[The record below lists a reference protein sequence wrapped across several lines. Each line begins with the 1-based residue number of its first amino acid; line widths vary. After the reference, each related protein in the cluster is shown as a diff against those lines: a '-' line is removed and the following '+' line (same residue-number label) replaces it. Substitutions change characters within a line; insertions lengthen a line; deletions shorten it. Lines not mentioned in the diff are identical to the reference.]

1 MTAAAGFADKPA
13 SVAVSRPTPDEL
25 FTNHVRFV
33 WRSLRY
39 FHVRDA
45 DLEDQTHEVFLIA
58 YRRLSRSGAVE
69 VAPWEIIHVRAWLYA
84 IARRRATAYHRS
96 AYQRRELLVEEV
108 PEQEAPSVLSARME
122 LDRLDRLLSKLD
134 EDKRAVF
141 ILFEIED
148 MSMQEVAQAVGCPVQ
163 TAYAR
168 LYAAR
173 RHLAEKL
180 SEE

>member
-1 MTAAAGFADKPA
+1 M
-13 SVAVSRPTPDEL
+13 
-25 FTNHVRFV
+25 
-33 WRSLRY
+33 
-39 FHVRDA
+39 
-45 DLEDQTHEVFLIA
+45 
-58 YRRLSRSGAVE
+58 
-69 VAPWEIIHVRAWLYA
+69 
-84 IARRRATAYHRS
+84 
-96 AYQRRELLVEEV
+96 
-108 PEQEAPSVLSARME
+108 LSARME